1 MAIQALD
8 RRYISFARLEAKLKA
23 LFPDCTTLKIAVC
36 FSFSLV
42 LFFVE
47 DLPFHSSPLLS
58 TCAFKMEGHSKA
70 DRLDISAGN
79 R

>member
-36 FSFSLV
+36 YSILSPFRSCAFLVENLLLSFL
-42 LFFVE
+42 
-47 DLPFHSSPLLS
+47 SSPLLS
-58 TCAFKMEGHSKA
+58 TCAFKMEGHSK
-70 DRLDISAGN
+70 S
-79 R
+79 